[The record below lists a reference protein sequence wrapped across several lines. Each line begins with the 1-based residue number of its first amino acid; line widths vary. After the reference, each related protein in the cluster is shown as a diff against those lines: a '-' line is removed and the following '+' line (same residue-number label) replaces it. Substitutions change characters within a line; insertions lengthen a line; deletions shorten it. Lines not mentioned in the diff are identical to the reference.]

1 MKKKAFSLLLSLL
14 LVLSMLAPLGVVSF
28 ACWPHIYDD
37 GVVATEPTCGTDGVL
52 TYTCADCN
60 YSFDVTL
67 PASGEHVYDEPFIT
81 AEPTC
86 GTPGVLTYI
95 CTVCGYVYNE
105 PIPASG
111 AHLFDGGDITTEPT
125 DGLATR
131 TCLND
136 PSHTE
141 TQVLPALSGQS
152 GQPQPQPDPQP
163 SGSGTGT
170 SSFIRIFHDFIQ
182 IIMDFLSSFFN
193 I

>member
-14 LVLSMLAPLGVVSF
+14 LVLSMLALLGVVSF

-37 GVVATEPTCGTDGVL
+37 GVVTTEPTCGTTGVL
-52 TYTCADCN
+52 TYTCTLCGD
-60 YSFDVTL
+60 SFDVSL

-111 AHLFDGGDITTEPT
+111 
-125 DGLATR
+125 R
-131 TCLND
+131 TSL
-136 PSHTE
+136 TAAI
-141 TQVLPALSGQS
+141 L
-152 GQPQPQPDPQP
+152 QP
-163 SGSGTGT
+163 SRPTALRRAPVSTT
-170 SSFIRIFHDFIQ
+170 RRTPKHR
-182 IIMDFLSSFFN
+182 
-193 I
+193 